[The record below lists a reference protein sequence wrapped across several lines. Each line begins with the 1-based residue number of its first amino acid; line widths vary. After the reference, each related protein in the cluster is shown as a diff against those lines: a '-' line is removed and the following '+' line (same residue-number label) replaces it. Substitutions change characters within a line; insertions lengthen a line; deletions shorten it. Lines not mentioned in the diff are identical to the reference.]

1 MTSSTFETVEYKKSG
16 AVLTITLNRPDRYNA
31 FSNQLH
37 RDLGEAFKAAGKD
50 DGVRVV
56 ILTGAGKAFCSG
68 QDLKEIKDMPGRNL
82 GDSLRKNYNPNILRI
97 RQLEKPVLCALNGV
111 AAGAGMSLA
120 LACDVII
127 AAESSSMIQSFIN
140 VGLVPDSG
148 STWFLAQSLGYHLAF
163 EIITSGR
170 KLDSYEMK
178 ELGLVHE
185 VVPDDQ
191 VLVRTQEL
199 AEKYAVAPTKA
210 IGLIKRG
217 LNRVLTANLEEALEY
232 EAWMQEVAGQSE
244 DYAEGVAA
252 FNEKRKPQ
260 FKGK

>member
-1 MTSSTFETVEYKKSG
+1 MPDYETILYDKLG

-37 RDLGEAFKAAGKD
+37 RDLGEAFKAAAKD
-50 DGVRVV
+50 DDVRVV
-56 ILTGAGKAFCSG
+56 MLTGAGKAFCSG

-82 GDSLRKNYNPNILRI
+82 GDSLRTNYNPNILRI
-97 RQLEKPVLCALNGV
+97 RGLEKPVLCALNGV

-120 LACDVII
+120 LACDLII
-127 AAESSSMIQSFIN
+127 AAESSGMIQSFIN

-148 STWFLAQSLGYHLAF
+148 STWFLAQRLGYHRAF
-163 EIITSGR
+163 EITTSGR
-170 KLDSYEMK
+170 KLDPKEMK
-178 ELGLVHE
+178 ELGLVQE
-185 VVPDDQ
+185 VVPDGQ
-191 VLVRTQEL
+191 VLPRTREL
-199 AEKYAVAPTKA
+199 AEKYAAAPTKA

-217 LNRVLTANLEEALEY
+217 LNKTFTANLEEALAY
-232 EAWMQEVAGQSE
+232 EAWLQEIAGQSE
-244 DYAEGVAA
+244 DYTEGVAA

>member
-1 MTSSTFETVEYKKSG
+1 MTSTFETIQYNLTG
-16 AVLTITLNRPDRYNA
+16 AIATVTLNRPDRYNA
-31 FSNQLH
+31 FTDTLH
-37 RDLGEAFKAAGKD
+37 RELGEAFKALAKD
-50 DGVRVV
+50 DAVRVV

-68 QDLKEIKDMPGRNL
+68 QDLKEIKDQPGRNL

-97 RQLEKPVLCALNGV
+97 RGLEKPVLCALNGV

-120 LACDVII
+120 LACDMRI

-148 STWFLAQSLGYHLAF
+148 STWFLARQVGYDRAF
-163 EIITSGR
+163 EICTSGR
-170 KLDSYEMK
+170 KLDAKEM
-178 ELGLVHE
+178 LDLHLVNE

-191 VLVRTQEL
+191 VMPRTREI
-199 AEKYAVAPTKA
+199 AEKYAAAPTKA
-210 IGLIKRG
+210 IGLIKRA
-217 LNRVLTANLEEALEY
+217 LNKMFTTNLEQALEY
-232 EAWMQEVAGQSE
+232 EAWMQEIAGQSE
-244 DYAEGVAA
+244 DYTEGVAA

>member
-1 MTSSTFETVEYKKSG
+1 MPNFETILFEKSA

-31 FSNQLH
+31 LTEQMH
-37 RDLGEAFKAAGKD
+37 REIGEAFKEAAKD
-50 DGVRVV
+50 ESIRAV

-111 AAGAGMSLA
+111 AAGAGMSFA
-120 LACDVII
+120 LACDLRI
-127 AAESSSMIQSFIN
+127 AGESASMIQSFIN

-148 STWFLAQSLGYHLAF
+148 STWFLSRHLGYYHAF
-163 EIITSGR
+163 EICASGR
-170 KLDSYEMK
+170 KIEVNELKDLD
-178 ELGLVHE
+178 LVNE

-191 VLVRTQEL
+191 VMKRTREL
-199 AEKYAVAPTKA
+199 AVQYAAAPTKA

-217 LNRVLTANLEEALEY
+217 LNRTFKNNLEETLDY
-232 EAWMQEVAGQSE
+232 EAYLQEIAGHSE
-244 DYAEGVAA
+244 DYQEGVAA
-252 FNEKRKPQ
+252 FNEKRKPV

>member
-1 MTSSTFETVEYKKSG
+1 MPDYETVLYDKAG
-16 AVLTITLNRPDRYNA
+16 ALATITLNRPDRYNA
-31 FSNQLH
+31 FTGTLH
-37 RDLGEAFKAAGKD
+37 RELGEAFKAAAKD
-50 DGVRVV
+50 DDVRVV

-82 GDSLRKNYNPNILRI
+82 GDSLRTMYNPNILHI
-97 RQLEKPVLCALNGV
+97 RTLEKPVLCALNGV

-148 STWFLAQSLGYHLAF
+148 SLWFLTRLVGYYRAF
-163 EIITSGR
+163 EITTSGR
-170 KLDSYEMK
+170 KLGAKEMQSM
-178 ELGLVHE
+178 GLVHD

-191 VLVRTQEL
+191 VLARTREL
-199 AEKYAVAPTKA
+199 AERYSTAPTKA

-217 LNRVLTANLEEALEY
+217 LNRMFTVNLEDALAY
-232 EAWMQEVAGQSE
+232 EAWLQEIAGQSE
-244 DYAEGVAA
+244 DYKEGVAA
-252 FNEKRKPQ
+252 FNEKRKPT